1 MNQSK
6 HSIPLQGIAAAP
18 GLAYG
23 PVKKITTEIQRDVPR
38 SQENNPVE
46 QQARMDTAV
55 RAARKEISNIKSRI
69 SVQTNSNDA
78 QIFDAHLSFLNDP
91 VLIKKVSNMIGQG
104 WNAEAAWI
112 DAINYFEKQLKKLND
127 PLLQARAMD
136 IVDVGKRVLDH
147 LMDQADSLIISPEQP
162 VVIAADDLSPSSTA
176 TLDKDAVLAFCLA
189 GGSATSHASILAKAL
204 GIPAVVGLGERFEQI
219 NEKDQI
225 LINGSTGSVIVN
237 PTHEQ
242 VEIYHRE
249 KDERHQV
256 EMSDRSNANLPAV
269 TRDGH
274 QVLVVA
280 NIGSAEDAV
289 NARKLGADG
298 VGLLRTEFL
307 YLNHDHMPDEESQV
321 LVYRQIADIMGN
333 LPMVVRTMDIG
344 GDKAVPY
351 LGTKDE
357 ANPFLGWR
365 AIRMIDERPDILL
378 SQFRSLLRG
387 FANSQLHI
395 MLPMVSSL
403 DELEKALEIYRTAR
417 SQLLSERA
425 LIAEEVKF
433 GIMVEVP
440 ATAILAHQFAR
451 QVDFFSIGTNDLTQY
466 TLAVDRTNQRVAHL
480 SSYFHP
486 AVLQLIKMAIDAAH
500 QAGKWVG
507 LCGEM
512 AGDPL
517 AIPLLLGLGLDE
529 FSMTPNSIPQAKRL
543 IRSFDIAQSQTIAST
558 ALQYGRTAEVK
569 EYLSGQKR

>member
-1 MNQSK
+1 MNQAK
-6 HSIPLQGIAAAP
+6 QAMSIQGIAAAP

-23 PVKKITTEIQRDVPR
+23 PVKMIKTEIQRDIPR
-38 SQENNPVE
+38 SQENNPAE

-55 RAARKEISNIKSRI
+55 RAARKEISNIKSKI
-69 SVQTNSNDA
+69 LAQTNSNDA

-91 VLIKKVSNMIGQG
+91 VLIKKVSNLIGQG
-104 WNAEAAWI
+104 WNAEAAWFDTI
-112 DAINYFEKQLKKLND
+112 EYFEKQLKKLND

-147 LMDQADSLIISPEQP
+147 LMNQADSLIISPERP

-204 GIPAVVGLGERFEQI
+204 GIPAVVGLGQQFKQI
-219 NEKDQI
+219 NENDQI
-225 LINGSTGSVIVN
+225 LINGSTGSVVIN
-237 PTHEQ
+237 PTGEQ
-242 VEIYHRE
+242 IEAYHRE
-249 KDERHQV
+249 KNERHLV
-256 EMSDRSNANLPAV
+256 ELSDRSKANLPAV

-280 NIGSAEDAV
+280 NIGNAEDAA

-307 YLNHDHMPDEESQV
+307 YLNQDHLPDEEYQV
-321 LVYRQIADIMGN
+321 VVYREIAEIMGN
-333 LPMVVRTMDIG
+333 LPLVVRTMDIG

-351 LGTKDE
+351 LGNKDE

-387 FANSQLHI
+387 FASSQLHI

-403 DELEKALEIYRTAR
+403 DELEKAMEIFRSAR
-417 SQLLSERA
+417 EQLITEKA
-425 LIAEEVKF
+425 TMATDVKF

-440 ATAILAHQFAR
+440 ATAILARQFAKH
-451 QVDFFSIGTNDLTQY
+451 VDFFSIGTNDLTQY
-466 TLAVDRTNQRVAHL
+466 TLAVDRTNQRVAYL

-486 AVLQLIKMAIDAAH
+486 AVLQLIKIAIDAAH
-500 QAGKWVG
+500 QEGKWVG

-543 IRSFDIAQSQTIAST
+543 IRSFDLTQSQAIADR
-558 ALQYGRTAEVK
+558 ALQYAHTTEVK
-569 EYLSGQKR
+569 EYLNGQKH